1 MTEKVIKIYSAE
13 VKSDEGSLLSKRM
26 PDLTSQNQDNIQ
38 EKMKDSNKK
47 QKFEISSAD
56 DSNPLIP
63 EVEENKEVNGTEN
76 ISIQGDVNKGVE
88 EAEEDEDEEDYEAEG
103 EDDDNEDEDEDE
115 EDDEE
120 DDSDDDHSNGNA
132 EVVDR
137 KGKGIMTDDKGK
149 GKLIEESEDS
159 KEQGSESDGDS
170 DLSDDPL
177 AEVDLDN
184 ILPTRTRSRRR
195 VVQPGIHIA
204 DNQGLKEDDND
215 DSDDN

>member
-1 MTEKVIKIYSAE
+1 MYSAE

-26 PDLTSQNQDNIQ
+26 PDLTSQDQDNIQ
-38 EKMKDSNKK
+38 EKTKDSNKK

-63 EVEENKEVNGTEN
+63 EVKENKEVNGTEN

-88 EAEEDEDEEDYEAEG
+88 EDEDDEDEEDYEAEG
-103 EDDDNEDEDEDE
+103 EDDDNEDEDE
-115 EDDEE
+115 E
-120 DDSDDDHSNGNA
+120 DDSDDNPSNGNA

-137 KGKGIMTDDKGK
+137 KGKGIMTDNKGK

-159 KEQGSESDGDS
+159 KDCGSESDGDS

-204 DNQGLKEDDND
+204 DNHGVKGDDND
-215 DSDDN
+215 DN

>member
-1 MTEKVIKIYSAE
+1 MYSAE

-26 PDLTSQNQDNIQ
+26 PDLTSQDQDNIQ
-38 EKMKDSNKK
+38 EKTKDSNKK

-88 EAEEDEDEEDYEAEG
+88 EDEDDEDEEDYEAEG
-103 EDDDNEDEDEDE
+103 EDDDNDDGDEDE
-115 EDDEE
+115 DEE

-132 EVVDR
+132 EVVDQ

-159 KEQGSESDGDS
+159 KDCGSESDGDS

-195 VVQPGIHIA
+195 VVLPGIHIA
-204 DNQGLKEDDND
+204 DNQGVKGDDND

>member
-1 MTEKVIKIYSAE
+1 MYSAE
-13 VKSDEGSLLSKRM
+13 VKSDVGSLRSKRK
-26 PDLTSQNQDNIQ
+26 PDLTSQDQDNIQ
-38 EKMKDSNKK
+38 EKTNDSNKM
-47 QKFEISSAD
+47 QKFQISSAD

-76 ISIQGDVNKGVE
+76 ICIQGDVNKG
-88 EAEEDEDEEDYEAEG
+88 AEEDEDDEDEEDYEAEG
-103 EDDDNEDEDEDE
+103 EDDDNDDEDEY
-115 EDDEE
+115 
-120 DDSDDDHSNGNA
+120 DDSVDDHSNGNA

-137 KGKGIMTDDKGK
+137 KGKGIMIDDKGK

-159 KEQGSESDGDS
+159 SECGSESDGDGDS

-195 VVQPGIHIA
+195 VVQPGIHIS
-204 DNQGLKEDDND
+204 DNQGVKEDDND
-215 DSDDN
+215 DGDDN

>member
-1 MTEKVIKIYSAE
+1 MYSAE

-26 PDLTSQNQDNIQ
+26 PDLTSQDQDNIQ

-56 DSNPLIP
+56 NSNALIP
-63 EVEENKEVNGTEN
+63 EVEENNEVNGTEN

-88 EAEEDEDEEDYEAEG
+88 EDEDDEDEEDYEAEG
-103 EDDDNEDEDEDE
+103 EDDDNDDEDEDE
-115 EDDEE
+115 EDD
-120 DDSDDDHSNGNA
+120 SNDDHSNGNA

-159 KEQGSESDGDS
+159 KDCGSESDGDS

-184 ILPTRTRSRRR
+184 ILPTRTRSRSR

-204 DNQGLKEDDND
+204 DNQGVKGDDND

>member
-1 MTEKVIKIYSAE
+1 MCSAE

-26 PDLTSQNQDNIQ
+26 PDLTSQDQDNIQ
-38 EKMKDSNKK
+38 EKLKDSNKK
-47 QKFEISSAD
+47 QKFEISSPD

-88 EAEEDEDEEDYEAEG
+88 EDEDDEDEDDFEAEG
-103 EDDDNEDEDEDE
+103 EDDDNDDEDE
-115 EDDEE
+115 DEE

-159 KEQGSESDGDS
+159 KDCGSESDGDS

-184 ILPTRTRSRRR
+184 ILPTRTRSRSR

-204 DNQGLKEDDND
+204 DNQGVKGDDND